1 MKKFAL
7 SFLAAITLLCV
18 STAIADTRSN
28 KADISK
34 NLNIFTSIFK
44 ELQTSYVDTIDAN
57 KTMKIAIGTMLYS
70 IDPYTEYIPKEEQDE
85 FMTISTGEF
94 GGIGAYITQEKNG
107 DVIIDLPQENT
118 PSEHVGL
125 KAGDKIIAID
135 GDTVLGI
142 GSDKVRN
149 RLRGQAG
156 SNVKVTVRRPFVKDS
171 ILTFDIKREKITV
184 DPVPYYGVVAD
195 GVGYIGLTT
204 FNEKSYTKVRE
215 ALEKM
220 KAENGINSVILD
232 LRSNGGGLMES
243 AIQIVGIFVD
253 KGTEVLVTRGKGD
266 MNNKVYKTTV
276 KPVDT
281 KIPVAILID
290 ESSASSS
297 EIVTGA
303 MQDLDRAVIVG
314 NRSYGKGLVQSTRQI
329 PYDGLLKVTIAKYYI
344 PSGRCIQAIDY
355 SLRKE
360 DGSVQ
365 RTPDSL
371 THVFY
376 TKNQRPVRDGGGI
389 TPDIKVDYPKVSK
402 LTEKLVRDKWV
413 FNYSV
418 YFAANHDSISSEKRF
433 VVDDSIYNDFKKFI
447 DPKKLDYDKS
457 CETLISRLES
467 AAKDEGYY
475 NDEVKANIDTLK
487 TLLHHDLNRDLDI
500 NRKAISFYL
509 ESDIVTRIKGNR
521 GAIIHSVKDDIA
533 VDSAISVL
541 KDVKRYESILK
552 PEKNK

>member
-7 SFLAAITLLCV
+7 SFLTAITLLCV

-118 PSEHVGL
+118 PSERVGL

-204 FNEKSYTKVRE
+204 FNEKSYTKVRD

-355 SLRKE
+355 SQRKE

-376 TKNQRPVRDGGGI
+376 TKNHRPVRDGGGI

-418 YFAANHDSISSEKRF
+418 YFAATHDSISSEKRF

-509 ESDIVTRIKGNR
+509 ESDIVTRMKGNR

>member
-118 PSEHVGL
+118 PSERVGL

-355 SLRKE
+355 SQRKE

-376 TKNQRPVRDGGGI
+376 TKNHRPVRDGGGI

-418 YFAANHDSISSEKRF
+418 YFAATHDSISSDKRF

-447 DPKKLDYDKS
+447 DPKKLDYDKG
-457 CETLISRLES
+457 CEILISRLET
-467 AAKDEGYY
+467 AAKEEGYY
-475 NDEVKANIDTLK
+475 SDEVKANIDSLK
-487 TLLHHDLNRDLDI
+487 THLHHDLNRDLDI

-509 ESDIVTRIKGNR
+509 ESDIVTRMKGNR

>member
-7 SFLAAITLLCV
+7 SFLTAITLLCV

-118 PSEHVGL
+118 PSERVGL

-149 RLRGQAG
+149 KLRGQAG

-355 SLRKE
+355 SQRKE

-376 TKNQRPVRDGGGI
+376 TKNHRPVRDGGGI

-402 LTEKLVRDKWV
+402 LTEKLVKDKWV

-418 YFAANHDSISSEKRF
+418 YFAATHDSISSDKRF

-447 DPKKLDYDKS
+447 DPKKLDYDKG
-457 CETLISRLES
+457 CEILISRLET
-467 AAKDEGYY
+467 AAKEEGYY
-475 NDEVKANIDTLK
+475 SDEVKANIDSLK
-487 TLLHHDLNRDLDI
+487 THLHHDLNRDLDI

-509 ESDIVTRIKGNR
+509 ESDIVTRMKGNI